1 MLTTLSNGQPCF
13 QSATF
18 MVHVWF
24 EMCCVE
30 PSSRCGGYPRSQ
42 QSDTTQIVNT
52 TVIPLISI
60 KSHSSNHRRDLCK
73 LFQMTFQLC
82 YSQYLFLLSTSTMY
96 NNPYLDIRQIHLKVS
111 MVISPVTPPSCRQI
125 PGRRCRSRWP
135 ASPSWCPGCPCRRR
149 GAAPSS
155 APCKHGVISATGI
168 LWDLQTWRHGTSN
181 SFHFQMRE
189 HLQVYLFK

>member
-1 MLTTLSNGQPCF
+1 MYYLEGNTEQISIYPNTQTGPKNCLPKIEQIIFCQEAYVNLIINWLALFPAQP
-13 QSATF
+13 S

-24 EMCCVE
+24 DMCCVE

-82 YSQYLFLLSTSTMY
+82 YSQYLFLLSTSTVY

-111 MVISPVTPPSCRQI
+111 TVISPVTPPSCRWI
-125 PGRRCRSRWP
+125 P
-135 ASPSWCPGCPCRRR
+135 
-149 GAAPSS
+149 
-155 APCKHGVISATGI
+155 
-168 LWDLQTWRHGTSN
+168 
-181 SFHFQMRE
+181 
-189 HLQVYLFK
+189 